1 MPIID
6 IIIDFCNTPGA
17 KLGTKIGTKY
27 VLILMLIF
35 HSSSLIILLKAQ
47 SFYLLLLSLS
57 LLGIGS
63 GISSLTYLRN
73 AWKYFPNN
81 QGLIYGI
88 ILSSSG
94 IFSTLLVVLADF
106 VVINPNKENTIN
118 GIYPKYVADNV
129 YKYNQII
136 VIVLGSIDIIG
147 FLLIYDYD
155 KLPETQEDKINKSK
169 KKYANIDI
177 NTPNPDNQI
186 KSINNDYIKLKAAFF
201 SKINFKL
208 FLFCFCGFCK
218 YYIFFYISILSL

>member
-6 IIIDFCNTPGA
+6 VLIDCCNTPGA
-17 KLGTKIGTKY
+17 KLGTVIGTKCI
-27 VLILMLIF
+27 LILMLIF

-73 AWKYFPNN
+73 AWKFFPNN

-129 YKYNQII
+129 YKYTQII
-136 VIVLGSIDIIG
+136 AIVLGSIDILG

-155 KLPETQEDKINKSK
+155 KLPETQEDKIK
-169 KKYANIDI
+169 KK
-177 NTPNPDNQI
+177 
-186 KSINNDYIKLKAAFF
+186 KK
-201 SKINFKL
+201 KI
-208 FLFCFCGFCK
+208 CK
-218 YYIFFYISILSL
+218 YRYQYSKS

>member
-6 IIIDFCNTPGA
+6 VLIDCCNTPGA
-17 KLGTKIGTKY
+17 KLGTVIGTKCI
-27 VLILMLIF
+27 LILMLIF
-35 HSSSLIILLKAQ
+35 HSSSLIILLKAK

-63 GISSLTYLRN
+63 GVSGLTYLRN
-73 AWKYFPNN
+73 AWKFFPNN

-106 VVINPNKENTIN
+106 VIINPNKENTIN

-129 YKYNQII
+129 YKYTQII
-136 VIVLGSIDIIG
+136 AIVLGSIDILG

-155 KLPETQEDKINKSK
+155 KLPETQEDKINKKK
-169 KKYANIDI
+169 KKYLNIEN
-177 NTPNPDNQI
+177 NTKN
-186 KSINNDYIKLKAAFF
+186 SYI
-201 SKINFKL
+201 
-208 FLFCFCGFCK
+208 
-218 YYIFFYISILSL
+218 